1 LLHKSAIAGFIG
13 VSAYLLSLSDDEIN
27 PDAQNNDGWTA
38 LMYAVKGGH
47 KEIVKRM
54 LLKGVNRHIKNN
66 EE

>member
-1 LLHKSAIAGFIG
+1 MHKAANAGFTG

-27 PDAQNNDGWTA
+27 RDAENNDGWTA

-47 KEIVKRM
+47 KDIVKRM

-66 EE
+66 